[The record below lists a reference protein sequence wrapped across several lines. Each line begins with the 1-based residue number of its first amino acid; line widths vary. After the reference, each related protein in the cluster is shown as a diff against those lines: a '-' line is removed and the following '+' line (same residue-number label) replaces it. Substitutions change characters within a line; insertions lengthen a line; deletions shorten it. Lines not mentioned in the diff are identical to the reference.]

1 MDTTV
6 TGIASV
12 VVEEL
17 RAAGYMESTIGQY
30 EKTIKG
36 LTRFVEERGS
46 TYTPSL
52 GAAFASMTVSPRTG
66 RFSAQRRF
74 DYGRLVNVFDTYVR
88 TGRVDLSCRKR
99 GGGGARPDSSEFT
112 ALAAAWEA
120 DMDDRGLAP
129 APATPMVGYPAATWC
144 SWNHAGST
152 VSATLTGPAFW
163 GFSDFCPAGG
173 RRPPCS
179 GWCRTSARS

>member
-17 RAAGYMESTIGQY
+17 RAVGYMESTIGQY
-30 EKTIKG
+30 EKTIKA
-36 LTRFVEERGS
+36 LTRFVEERGR

-88 TGRVDLSCRKR
+88 TGCVDLSCRKR
-99 GGGGARPDSSEFT
+99 GGRWRASRLE
-112 ALAAAWEA
+112 
-120 DMDDRGLAP
+120 
-129 APATPMVGYPAATWC
+129 
-144 SWNHAGST
+144 
-152 VSATLTGPAFW
+152 
-163 GFSDFCPAGG
+163 
-173 RRPPCS
+173 
-179 GWCRTSARS
+179 